1 MVPYVAAHTWMIH
14 IMGEARHKAIS
25 CRDSKYLKQRQS
37 LANDQVAEQRDVKVQ
52 RGHPRDFCWLSLR
65 QKWVDFRETIEAE
78 TNRDLSARS
87 YRVCSFVNKDFVA

>member
-25 CRDSKYLKQRQS
+25 CRDSKYLKKRQS

-52 RGHPRDFCWLSLR
+52 RGHPREFCWLSLR
-65 QKWVDFRETIEAE
+65 QEGVASRDRIQAE
-78 TNRDLSARS
+78 TNHGLSARS